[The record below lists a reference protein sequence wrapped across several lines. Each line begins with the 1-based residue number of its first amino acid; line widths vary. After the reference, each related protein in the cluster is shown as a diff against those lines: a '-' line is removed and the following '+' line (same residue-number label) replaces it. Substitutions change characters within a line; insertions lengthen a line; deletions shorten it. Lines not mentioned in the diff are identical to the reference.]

1 MDCMVR
7 RGEKVSM
14 RCPRVQYLYDEYVAG
29 TLDHKT
35 AEVVDLHLA
44 ECGECRDYFQTNDDL
59 AELIF
64 EGNEVVHPGEPYLQS
79 LSERVL
85 SNIQTSS
92 SGEFDRLRLMPVRA
106 INPWRRPLW
115 WIGAAAAVALVVLG
129 IQRDPEVNLPR
140 ELAALN
146 QLEASLPPEQRG
158 HAATESNSSAG
169 FDASAAASSRDFSTT
184 SEFTPTPVR
193 DAIEPVASGNGAGG
207 RSGQPV
213 VTASP
218 ANRYGKAISKSVTHP
233 DRASAEDM
241 DSREKALSVFSNSV
255 TPSETPRTMI
265 RPPSPEPQAAPPIAP
280 ELIEEIIVLDAIGT
294 PEARERIY
302 GLMESAGRSPE
313 TGLNELIK
321 MADPELLRQ
330 WSLFSQAEAAY
341 RENRAEL
348 ALKTF
353 VEVTNMNAESV
364 LGLRAHLRIADL
376 RYQGWADFEQAQESY
391 ARCMSPKAN
400 RAFTRQEFA
409 HIERRSNMIGRYA
422 AVGWE
427 PLKIMHVIAHNP
439 WPDATLALENLARG
453 TEAAQL
459 MPEAAQMIIARLQRG
474 QAPSETDS
482 NKMLS
487 ALSMAAVTMENRAA
501 QAWLALAM
509 GEIYLVALQNQESA
523 LNAYQ
528 SVVELDPQSAPADH
542 ARQRQYQIRTQALQ
556 SGSR

>member
-1 MDCMVR
+1 
-7 RGEKVSM
+7 M

-35 AEVVDLHLA
+35 AEVVDQHLT

-64 EGNEVVHPGEPYLQS
+64 EGNEVVHPGEPYLQH

-85 SNIQTSS
+85 SSINNSS
-92 SGEFDRLRLMPVRA
+92 SSELDRLRLPTTRA

-129 IQRDPEVNLPR
+129 IQRDPQVNLPR

-146 QLEASLPPEQRG
+146 QLEASLPPE
-158 HAATESNSSAG
+158 TISNPNVT
-169 FDASAAASSRDFSTT
+169 ASPEPQASPSSRDFPRTP
-184 SEFTPTPVR
+184 SEFTPTPAR
-193 DAIEPVASGNGAGG
+193 DAIEPVASGGG
-207 RSGQPV
+207 NVARSGQPV
-213 VTASP
+213 VTTSA
-218 ANRYGKAISKSVTHP
+218 ANRYGTAISKSVTHP
-233 DRASAEDM
+233 DRAPSDDM
-241 DSREKALSVFSNSV
+241 DSREKALSIFSNSA
-255 TPSETPRTMI
+255 TPSETPTTMI
-265 RPPSPEPQAAPPIAP
+265 RPPSPQQAAPSVAP

-302 GLMESAGRSPE
+302 ALMESAGRSPE

-330 WSLFSQAEAAY
+330 WSLYNQAEAAY
-341 RENRAEL
+341 RENRSEL
-348 ALKTF
+348 ALKSF
-353 VEVTNMNAESV
+353 VDVANMNPESA
-364 LGLRAHLRIADL
+364 LGLRAQLRIADL
-376 RYQGWADFEQAQESY
+376 RYQGWADFERAQESY
-391 ARCMSPKAN
+391 ARCFTPKAN

-439 WPDATLALENLARG
+439 WPEATLALENLARG
-453 TEAAQL
+453 TEAALL

-474 QAPSETDS
+474 QAPTEADS
-482 NKMLS
+482 NKMLG
-487 ALSMAAVTMENRAA
+487 ALSLSAVTMENRAA
-501 QAWLALAM
+501 QAWLALTM
-509 GEIYLVALQNQESA
+509 GEIYVVALQNQESA

-528 SVVELDPQSAPADH
+528 SVVELDPQSTPADH